1 MYIIGENIHIISEKV
16 KEALKNRDR
25 EFFMELAVK
34 QVEAGAKA
42 IDINLGPRKKDWEEV
57 FPWIMKR
64 LKQWWMCHSRSTRP
78 TSMAWKLRSRPSRRH
93 NPF

>member
-25 EFFMELAVK
+25 EFFMDLAVK

-42 IDINLGPRKKDWEEV
+42 VDINLGPRKKDGWL
-57 FPWIMKR
+57 KR
-64 LKQWWMCHSRSTRP
+64 LKR
-78 TSMAWKLRSRPSRRH
+78 
-93 NPF
+93 